1 MLDRIDKALA
11 RPDRVYR
18 LAGLISCAVTGLS
31 TMFTHLYVGPS
42 SDMAGIIDVT
52 RRLAGF
58 NSPELWALGVDL
70 FCYGLFGWAFWQA
83 MDSERLLAPDKSSL
97 RLLQLQVLLGLLT
110 SPALFFIVVSEACFL
125 LKPRRAS
132 ALTLILTLAG
142 IAVFLVMP
150 EDAAA
155 SSAAAALFGV
165 NQPPRAVALLV
176 QCLMFPMILL
186 FSYCLGLLGATEWR
200 NRRELAR
207 INAEL
212 KATQQLQAESARLA
226 ERVYIS
232 RELHDA
238 IGHHLAALSVNLQLA
253 SRLTEGEA
261 AAPIREAH
269 LIARTLLADVREVVS
284 SLRQEA
290 TIDLRAAI
298 ETLASGVKHPAIHVE
313 INDELKDT
321 DPLQAHTIFR
331 CAQEIITNAIRHAGA
346 RNLWLT
352 LERDETGISL
362 RARDDGRGAESLQ
375 PGNGLR
381 GMRERVEEYGGSLCW
396 EARLGAGFSAEIFL
410 PFAGGT
416 R

>member
-1 MLDRIDKALA
+1 MLNRIDKALA

-18 LAGLISCAVTGLS
+18 LAGLISCAVTGINL
-31 TMFTHLYVGPS
+31 MFTHLYVGPS
-42 SDMAGIIDVT
+42 SDMAGLIDVA
-52 RRLAGF
+52 RRYAGL
-58 NSPELWALGVDL
+58 NSPEIWTLAVDL
-70 FCYGLFGWAFWQA
+70 SCFCLFGWAFWRA
-83 MDSERLLAPDKSSL
+83 MDSKRLLAPDMMSVY
-97 RLLQLQVLLGLLT
+97 LLGLQVLLGLLT

-132 ALTLILTLAG
+132 ALTLALTLTG
-142 IAVFLVMP
+142 VLTFLAMP

-165 NQPPRAVALLV
+165 TQPPRGVGLLI

-253 SRLTEGEA
+253 SHLTEGEA
-261 AAPIREAH
+261 AESIREAH
-269 LIARTLLADVREVVS
+269 LVARTLLADVREVVS

-298 ETLASGVKHPAIHVE
+298 ETLASGVKHPTIHVE

-331 CAQEIITNAIRHAGA
+331 CAQEIITNTIRHAGA

-352 LERDETGISL
+352 LELDDTGISL
-362 RARDDGRGAESLQ
+362 QARDDGRGAEKLQ

-381 GMRERVEEYGGSLCW
+381 GMRERVEEYGGHLNW
-396 EARLGAGFSAEIFL
+396 EARLGAGFSAVIFL